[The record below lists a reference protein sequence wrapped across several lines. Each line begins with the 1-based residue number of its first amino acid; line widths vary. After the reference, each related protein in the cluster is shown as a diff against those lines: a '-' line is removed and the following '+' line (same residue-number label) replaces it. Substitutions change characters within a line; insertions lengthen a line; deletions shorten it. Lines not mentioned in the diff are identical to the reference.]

1 MSVHLFTSEIEMAD
15 AVVVSK
21 PSGEGFKVVLIQC
34 PKCKAIVKIKL
45 AASIGETIEYF
56 PFPVIAMHTGG
67 DASHPEVHNL
77 VAYIDKQLQCRH
89 AEYLDGSR
97 VFITPYILYN
107 PHLLRVFCWK

>member
-1 MSVHLFTSEIEMAD
+1 
-15 AVVVSK
+15 
-21 PSGEGFKVVLIQC
+21 
-34 PKCKAIVKIKL
+34 
-45 AASIGETIEYF
+45 
-56 PFPVIAMHTGG
+56 VIAMHTGG